1 MTICAVL
8 STDLS
13 AQSIYP
19 GQHAGKMKKVTTA
32 PIQVE
37 SFDLKDVRLLPSR
50 FRDNMMRDSVWMTS
64 IATNRLLHSF
74 RDNAGVFAGR
84 EGGDMTV
91 KKLGGWESLDCELR
105 GHTTGHLLSAY
116 ALMYASTGSEI
127 FKLKGDSL
135 VTGLA
140 EVQAALGNGYLSAY
154 PEELINRNIRG
165 TSVWAPWYTLHK
177 LFSGLI
183 YQYLYADNKQALE
196 VVTRMGN
203 WTYNKLKPLDEST
216 RKRMIRN
223 EFGGVNESFYNLYA
237 ITGDERYQ
245 WLAEFFYH
253 NDVIDPLKEQR
264 DDLGTKHTNTFIPK
278 VLAEARNYELTQD
291 NDSRKL
297 TDFFWHTMIDHHTF
311 APGCSSDK
319 EHYFDPQQLSKH
331 LTGYT
336 GETCCT
342 YNMLKL
348 SRHLFCWTGDAKVAD
363 YYERA
368 LYNHILGQQD
378 PETGMVAYFLPLL
391 SGSHKVYSTRENSF
405 WCCVG
410 SGFENHAKYGE
421 AIYYHNDQGI
431 YVNLFIPSEVN
442 WKAKGITLRQETAF
456 PAEEN
461 TALTIQTDKPVT
473 TTIYLRY
480 PSWSK
485 NVKVNVNGKKVS
497 VKQKPGSYIPV
508 TRQWK
513 DGDRIEA
520 NYPMSLQLETTPDNP
535 QKGALLYGPLVLAG
549 ESGTEGMQSPAPFS
563 DPALYNDYYTYNY
576 HIPAELNTTLQIDRK
591 HPGHSLQRT
600 GEELIFKTS
609 QGNVLRPLYDLH
621 HQRYVVYW
629 DLSFTS
635 CRPADNRQAAYD
647 FTPLDSIVT
656 SWMNK
661 GYYPGA
667 SICVVRDDSVIFQKN
682 YKNFTPDT
690 KVYVASAGK
699 WVAAAVIGAVVDCTE
714 LDWNDSVKK
723 WIPEFKNDIKGMIT
737 LRQLLSHT
745 SGVRPY
751 LPEPRV
757 DNYNHLDS
765 AVMEILPLDT
775 VFTPGTR
782 FEYGGLAMQI
792 AGRMAEK
799 AMNKEFEEL
808 FQELIARPLRMKNS
822 HFTPV
827 NTDGGHAP
835 MLGGGLCTTLHDYMR
850 FLDMIYHNGVF
861 EEKQQEKPIRSVHR
875 VEPAPI
881 HGSIN
886 RTGYMDSS

>member
-1 MTICAVL
+1 MTICAAL
-8 STDLS
+8 STGLS

-50 FRDNMMRDSVWMTS
+50 FRDNMTRDSVWMTS

-74 RDNAGVFAGR
+74 RNNAG
-84 EGGDMTV
+84 
-91 KKLGGWESLDCELR
+91 
-105 GHTTGHLLSAY
+105 
-116 ALMYASTGSEI
+116 
-127 FKLKGDSL
+127 
-135 VTGLA
+135 
-140 EVQAALGNGYLSAY
+140 
-154 PEELINRNIRG
+154 
-165 TSVWAPWYTLHK
+165 
-177 LFSGLI
+177 
-183 YQYLYADNKQALE
+183 
-196 VVTRMGN
+196 
-203 WTYNKLKPLDEST
+203 
-216 RKRMIRN
+216 
-223 EFGGVNESFYNLYA
+223 
-237 ITGDERYQ
+237 
-245 WLAEFFYH
+245 
-253 NDVIDPLKEQR
+253 
-264 DDLGTKHTNTFIPK
+264 
-278 VLAEARNYELTQD
+278 
-291 NDSRKL
+291 
-297 TDFFWHTMIDHHTF
+297 
-311 APGCSSDK
+311 
-319 EHYFDPQQLSKH
+319 
-331 LTGYT
+331 
-336 GETCCT
+336 
-342 YNMLKL
+342 
-348 SRHLFCWTGDAKVAD
+348 
-363 YYERA
+363 
-368 LYNHILGQQD
+368 
-378 PETGMVAYFLPLL
+378 VAYFLPLL

-497 VKQKPGSYIPV
+497 VKQKPGSYIAV

-591 HPGHSLQRT
+591 HPEHSLQRT

-609 QGNVLRPLYDLH
+609 QGNVLKPLYDLH

-667 SICVVRDDSVIFQKN
+667 SICVVRDDNVIFQKN

-808 FQELIARPLRMKNS
+808 FQELIARPLGMKNS

-861 EEKQQEKPIRSVHR
+861 EEKQLLKPETIHEMQANQVGNAEVHPGEYVERALKKHHTGIYGLGEWRELIDKATGEAYQISSPGWAGAYPWINKQDR
-875 VEPAPI
+875 VYGFFIA
-881 HGSIN
+881 HVQGSSQKED
-886 RTGYMDSS
+886 GFSSFFGSPVISQTVSNIISLKR

>member
-1 MTICAVL
+1 MTICAAL
-8 STDLS
+8 STGLS

-50 FRDNMMRDSVWMTS
+50 FRDNMTRDSVWMTS

-74 RDNAGVFAGR
+74 RNNAG
-84 EGGDMTV
+84 
-91 KKLGGWESLDCELR
+91 
-105 GHTTGHLLSAY
+105 
-116 ALMYASTGSEI
+116 
-127 FKLKGDSL
+127 
-135 VTGLA
+135 
-140 EVQAALGNGYLSAY
+140 
-154 PEELINRNIRG
+154 
-165 TSVWAPWYTLHK
+165 
-177 LFSGLI
+177 
-183 YQYLYADNKQALE
+183 
-196 VVTRMGN
+196 
-203 WTYNKLKPLDEST
+203 
-216 RKRMIRN
+216 
-223 EFGGVNESFYNLYA
+223 
-237 ITGDERYQ
+237 
-245 WLAEFFYH
+245 
-253 NDVIDPLKEQR
+253 
-264 DDLGTKHTNTFIPK
+264 
-278 VLAEARNYELTQD
+278 
-291 NDSRKL
+291 
-297 TDFFWHTMIDHHTF
+297 
-311 APGCSSDK
+311 
-319 EHYFDPQQLSKH
+319 
-331 LTGYT
+331 
-336 GETCCT
+336 
-342 YNMLKL
+342 
-348 SRHLFCWTGDAKVAD
+348 
-363 YYERA
+363 
-368 LYNHILGQQD
+368 
-378 PETGMVAYFLPLL
+378 VAYFLPLL

-421 AIYYHNDQGI
+421 TIYYHNDQGI

-456 PAEEN
+456 PAEEK

-473 TTIYLRY
+473 TTIHLRY

-485 NVKVNVNGKKVS
+485 GVKVNVNGEKVS
-497 VKQKPGSYIPV
+497 VKQKPGSYIAV

-549 ESGTEGMQSPAPFS
+549 EAGTEGMQSPAPFS

-609 QGNVLRPLYDLH
+609 QGNVLKPLYDLH

-723 WIPEFKNDIKGMIT
+723 WIPEFKNDIKGVIT

-799 AMNKEFEEL
+799 A
-808 FQELIARPLRMKNS
+808 I
-822 HFTPV
+822 
-827 NTDGGHAP
+827 GGHAP

-861 EEKQQEKPIRSVHR
+861 EEKQILKPETRHEMQADQVGNAEVHPGEYVERALKKHHTGIYGLGEWRELIDKATGEAYQISSPGWAGAYPWINKQDR
-875 VEPAPI
+875 VYGFFIA
-881 HGSIN
+881 HVQGSSQKED
-886 RTGYMDSS
+886 GFSSFFGSPVISQTVSNIISLKR

>member
-1 MTICAVL
+1 MTICAAL
-8 STDLS
+8 STGLS

-50 FRDNMMRDSVWMTS
+50 FRDNMTRDSVWMTS

-74 RDNAGVFAGR
+74 RNNAG
-84 EGGDMTV
+84 
-91 KKLGGWESLDCELR
+91 
-105 GHTTGHLLSAY
+105 
-116 ALMYASTGSEI
+116 
-127 FKLKGDSL
+127 
-135 VTGLA
+135 
-140 EVQAALGNGYLSAY
+140 
-154 PEELINRNIRG
+154 
-165 TSVWAPWYTLHK
+165 
-177 LFSGLI
+177 
-183 YQYLYADNKQALE
+183 
-196 VVTRMGN
+196 
-203 WTYNKLKPLDEST
+203 
-216 RKRMIRN
+216 
-223 EFGGVNESFYNLYA
+223 
-237 ITGDERYQ
+237 
-245 WLAEFFYH
+245 
-253 NDVIDPLKEQR
+253 
-264 DDLGTKHTNTFIPK
+264 
-278 VLAEARNYELTQD
+278 
-291 NDSRKL
+291 
-297 TDFFWHTMIDHHTF
+297 
-311 APGCSSDK
+311 
-319 EHYFDPQQLSKH
+319 
-331 LTGYT
+331 
-336 GETCCT
+336 
-342 YNMLKL
+342 
-348 SRHLFCWTGDAKVAD
+348 
-363 YYERA
+363 
-368 LYNHILGQQD
+368 
-378 PETGMVAYFLPLL
+378 VAYFLPLL

-461 TALTIQTDKPVT
+461 TALTIQTNKPVT

-485 NVKVNVNGKKVS
+485 GVKVNVNGEKVS
-497 VKQKPGSYIPV
+497 VKQKPGSYIAV

-563 DPALYNDYYTYNY
+563 DPTLYNDYYTYNY

-591 HPGHSLQRT
+591 HPENSLQRT

-609 QGNVLRPLYDLH
+609 QGNVLKPLYDLH

-861 EEKQQEKPIRSVHR
+861 EEKQILKPETIHEMQADQVGNAEVHPGEYVERALKKYHTGIYGLGEWRELIDEATGEAYQISSPGWAGAYPWINKQGR
-875 VEPAPI
+875 VYGFFIA
-881 HGSIN
+881 HVQGSSQKED
-886 RTGYMDSS
+886 GFSSFFGSPVISQTVSNIISLKR

>member
-1 MTICAVL
+1 MTICAAL
-8 STDLS
+8 STGLS

-50 FRDNMMRDSVWMTS
+50 FRDNMTRDSVWMTS

-74 RDNAGVFAGR
+74 RNNAG
-84 EGGDMTV
+84 
-91 KKLGGWESLDCELR
+91 
-105 GHTTGHLLSAY
+105 
-116 ALMYASTGSEI
+116 
-127 FKLKGDSL
+127 
-135 VTGLA
+135 
-140 EVQAALGNGYLSAY
+140 
-154 PEELINRNIRG
+154 
-165 TSVWAPWYTLHK
+165 
-177 LFSGLI
+177 
-183 YQYLYADNKQALE
+183 
-196 VVTRMGN
+196 
-203 WTYNKLKPLDEST
+203 
-216 RKRMIRN
+216 
-223 EFGGVNESFYNLYA
+223 
-237 ITGDERYQ
+237 
-245 WLAEFFYH
+245 
-253 NDVIDPLKEQR
+253 
-264 DDLGTKHTNTFIPK
+264 
-278 VLAEARNYELTQD
+278 
-291 NDSRKL
+291 
-297 TDFFWHTMIDHHTF
+297 
-311 APGCSSDK
+311 
-319 EHYFDPQQLSKH
+319 
-331 LTGYT
+331 
-336 GETCCT
+336 
-342 YNMLKL
+342 
-348 SRHLFCWTGDAKVAD
+348 
-363 YYERA
+363 
-368 LYNHILGQQD
+368 
-378 PETGMVAYFLPLL
+378 VAYFLPLL

-442 WKAKGITLRQETAF
+442 WRAKGITLHQETSF

-497 VKQKPGSYIPV
+497 VKQKPGSYIAV

-591 HPGHSLQRT
+591 HPEHSLQRT

-609 QGNVLRPLYDLH
+609 QGNVLKPLYDLH

-667 SICVVRDDSVIFQKN
+667 SICVVRDDNVIFQKN

-861 EEKQQEKPIRSVHR
+861 EEKQILKPETIHEMQADQVGNAEVHPGEYVERALKKHHTGIYGLGEWRELIDKATGEAYQISSPGWAGAYPWINKQDR
-875 VEPAPI
+875 VYGFFIA
-881 HGSIN
+881 HVQGSSQKED
-886 RTGYMDSS
+886 GFSSFFGSPVISQTVSNIISLKR

>member
-1 MTICAVL
+1 MTICAAL
-8 STDLS
+8 STGLS

-50 FRDNMMRDSVWMTS
+50 FRDNMTRDSVWMTS

-74 RDNAGVFAGR
+74 RNNAG
-84 EGGDMTV
+84 
-91 KKLGGWESLDCELR
+91 
-105 GHTTGHLLSAY
+105 
-116 ALMYASTGSEI
+116 
-127 FKLKGDSL
+127 
-135 VTGLA
+135 
-140 EVQAALGNGYLSAY
+140 
-154 PEELINRNIRG
+154 
-165 TSVWAPWYTLHK
+165 
-177 LFSGLI
+177 
-183 YQYLYADNKQALE
+183 
-196 VVTRMGN
+196 
-203 WTYNKLKPLDEST
+203 
-216 RKRMIRN
+216 
-223 EFGGVNESFYNLYA
+223 
-237 ITGDERYQ
+237 
-245 WLAEFFYH
+245 
-253 NDVIDPLKEQR
+253 
-264 DDLGTKHTNTFIPK
+264 
-278 VLAEARNYELTQD
+278 
-291 NDSRKL
+291 
-297 TDFFWHTMIDHHTF
+297 
-311 APGCSSDK
+311 
-319 EHYFDPQQLSKH
+319 
-331 LTGYT
+331 
-336 GETCCT
+336 
-342 YNMLKL
+342 
-348 SRHLFCWTGDAKVAD
+348 
-363 YYERA
+363 
-368 LYNHILGQQD
+368 
-378 PETGMVAYFLPLL
+378 VAYFLPLL

-461 TALTIQTDKPVT
+461 TALTIQTNKPVT

-485 NVKVNVNGKKVS
+485 GVKVNVNGEKVS
-497 VKQKPGSYIPV
+497 VKQKPGSYIAV

-609 QGNVLRPLYDLH
+609 QGNVLKPLYDLH

-808 FQELIARPLRMKNS
+808 FQELIARPLEMKNS

-850 FLDMIYHNGVF
+850 FLDMIYHNGAF
-861 EEKQQEKPIRSVHR
+861 KEKQILKPETIHEMQADQVGNAEVHPGEYVERALKKHHTGIYGLGEWRELIDKATGEAYQISSPGWAGAYPWINKQDR
-875 VEPAPI
+875 VYGFFIA
-881 HGSIN
+881 HVQGSSQKED
-886 RTGYMDSS
+886 GFSSFFGSPVISQTVSNIISQKR

>member
-1 MTICAVL
+1 MTICAAL
-8 STDLS
+8 STGLS

-50 FRDNMMRDSVWMTS
+50 FRDNMTRDSVWMTS

-74 RDNAGVFAGR
+74 RNNAG
-84 EGGDMTV
+84 
-91 KKLGGWESLDCELR
+91 
-105 GHTTGHLLSAY
+105 
-116 ALMYASTGSEI
+116 
-127 FKLKGDSL
+127 
-135 VTGLA
+135 
-140 EVQAALGNGYLSAY
+140 
-154 PEELINRNIRG
+154 
-165 TSVWAPWYTLHK
+165 
-177 LFSGLI
+177 
-183 YQYLYADNKQALE
+183 
-196 VVTRMGN
+196 
-203 WTYNKLKPLDEST
+203 
-216 RKRMIRN
+216 
-223 EFGGVNESFYNLYA
+223 
-237 ITGDERYQ
+237 
-245 WLAEFFYH
+245 
-253 NDVIDPLKEQR
+253 
-264 DDLGTKHTNTFIPK
+264 
-278 VLAEARNYELTQD
+278 
-291 NDSRKL
+291 
-297 TDFFWHTMIDHHTF
+297 
-311 APGCSSDK
+311 
-319 EHYFDPQQLSKH
+319 
-331 LTGYT
+331 
-336 GETCCT
+336 
-342 YNMLKL
+342 
-348 SRHLFCWTGDAKVAD
+348 
-363 YYERA
+363 
-368 LYNHILGQQD
+368 
-378 PETGMVAYFLPLL
+378 VAYFLPLL

-442 WKAKGITLRQETAF
+442 WKAKGITLHQETAF

-461 TALTIQTDKPVT
+461 TTLTIQTDKPVT

-497 VKQKPGSYIPV
+497 VKQKPGSYIAV

-591 HPGHSLQRT
+591 HPEHSLQRT

-609 QGNVLRPLYDLH
+609 QGNVLKPLYDLH

-635 CRPADNRQAAYD
+635 CRPADNRQADYD
-647 FTPLDSIVT
+647 FTPLDSIIT

-667 SICVVRDDSVIFQKN
+667 SICVVRDDNVIFQKN

-751 LPEPRV
+751 LPKPRV

-765 AVMEILPLDT
+765 AIMEILPLDT

-808 FQELIARPLRMKNS
+808 FQELIARPLGMKNS

-861 EEKQQEKPIRSVHR
+861 EEKQLLKPETIHEMQADQVGNAEVHPGEYVERALKKHHTGIYGLGEWRELIDEATGEAYQISSPGWAGAYPWINKQDR
-875 VEPAPI
+875 VYGFFIA
-881 HGSIN
+881 HVQGSSQKED
-886 RTGYMDSS
+886 GFSSFFGSPVISQTVSNIISLKR

>member
-1 MTICAVL
+1 MTICAAL
-8 STDLS
+8 STGLS

-50 FRDNMMRDSVWMTS
+50 FRDNMTRDSVWMTS

-74 RDNAGVFAGR
+74 RNNAG
-84 EGGDMTV
+84 
-91 KKLGGWESLDCELR
+91 
-105 GHTTGHLLSAY
+105 
-116 ALMYASTGSEI
+116 
-127 FKLKGDSL
+127 
-135 VTGLA
+135 
-140 EVQAALGNGYLSAY
+140 
-154 PEELINRNIRG
+154 
-165 TSVWAPWYTLHK
+165 
-177 LFSGLI
+177 
-183 YQYLYADNKQALE
+183 
-196 VVTRMGN
+196 
-203 WTYNKLKPLDEST
+203 
-216 RKRMIRN
+216 
-223 EFGGVNESFYNLYA
+223 
-237 ITGDERYQ
+237 
-245 WLAEFFYH
+245 
-253 NDVIDPLKEQR
+253 
-264 DDLGTKHTNTFIPK
+264 
-278 VLAEARNYELTQD
+278 
-291 NDSRKL
+291 
-297 TDFFWHTMIDHHTF
+297 
-311 APGCSSDK
+311 
-319 EHYFDPQQLSKH
+319 
-331 LTGYT
+331 
-336 GETCCT
+336 
-342 YNMLKL
+342 
-348 SRHLFCWTGDAKVAD
+348 
-363 YYERA
+363 
-368 LYNHILGQQD
+368 
-378 PETGMVAYFLPLL
+378 VAYFLPLL

-497 VKQKPGSYIPV
+497 VKQKPGSYIAV

-591 HPGHSLQRT
+591 HPEHSLQRT

-609 QGNVLRPLYDLH
+609 QGNVLKPLYDLH

-667 SICVVRDDSVIFQKN
+667 SICVVRDDNVIFQKN

-861 EEKQQEKPIRSVHR
+861 EEKQILKPETIHEMQADQVGNAEVHPGEYVERALKKHHTGIYGLGEWRELIDKATGEAYQISSPGWAGAYPWINKQDR
-875 VEPAPI
+875 VYGFFIA
-881 HGSIN
+881 HVQGSSQKED
-886 RTGYMDSS
+886 GFSSFFGSPVISQTVSNIISQKR

>member
-1 MTICAVL
+1 MTICAAL
-8 STDLS
+8 STGLS

-50 FRDNMMRDSVWMTS
+50 FRDNMTRDSVWMTS

-74 RDNAGVFAGR
+74 RNNAG
-84 EGGDMTV
+84 
-91 KKLGGWESLDCELR
+91 
-105 GHTTGHLLSAY
+105 
-116 ALMYASTGSEI
+116 
-127 FKLKGDSL
+127 
-135 VTGLA
+135 
-140 EVQAALGNGYLSAY
+140 
-154 PEELINRNIRG
+154 
-165 TSVWAPWYTLHK
+165 
-177 LFSGLI
+177 
-183 YQYLYADNKQALE
+183 
-196 VVTRMGN
+196 
-203 WTYNKLKPLDEST
+203 
-216 RKRMIRN
+216 
-223 EFGGVNESFYNLYA
+223 
-237 ITGDERYQ
+237 
-245 WLAEFFYH
+245 
-253 NDVIDPLKEQR
+253 
-264 DDLGTKHTNTFIPK
+264 
-278 VLAEARNYELTQD
+278 
-291 NDSRKL
+291 
-297 TDFFWHTMIDHHTF
+297 
-311 APGCSSDK
+311 
-319 EHYFDPQQLSKH
+319 
-331 LTGYT
+331 
-336 GETCCT
+336 
-342 YNMLKL
+342 
-348 SRHLFCWTGDAKVAD
+348 
-363 YYERA
+363 
-368 LYNHILGQQD
+368 
-378 PETGMVAYFLPLL
+378 VAYFLPLL

-461 TALTIQTDKPVT
+461 TALTIQTNKPVT

-485 NVKVNVNGKKVS
+485 GVKVNVNGEKVS
-497 VKQKPGSYIPV
+497 VKQKPGSYIAV

-563 DPALYNDYYTYNY
+563 DPTLYNDYYTYNY

-591 HPGHSLQRT
+591 HPENSLQRT

-609 QGNVLRPLYDLH
+609 QGNVLKPLYDLH

-635 CRPADNRQAAYD
+635 CRPADNRQAAYYFSPPYSLVD
-647 FTPLDSIVT
+647 

-850 FLDMIYHNGVF
+850 FLDMIYHNGAF
-861 EEKQQEKPIRSVHR
+861 KEKQILKPETIHEMQADQVGNAEVHPGEYVERALKKHHTGIYGLGEWRELIDKATGEAYQISSPGWAGAYPWINKQDR
-875 VEPAPI
+875 VYGFFIA
-881 HGSIN
+881 HVQGSSQKED
-886 RTGYMDSS
+886 GFSSFFGSPVISQTVSNIISLKR

>member
-1 MTICAVL
+1 MTICAAL
-8 STDLS
+8 STGLS

-50 FRDNMMRDSVWMTS
+50 FRDNMTRDSVWMTS

-74 RDNAGVFAGR
+74 RNNAG
-84 EGGDMTV
+84 
-91 KKLGGWESLDCELR
+91 
-105 GHTTGHLLSAY
+105 
-116 ALMYASTGSEI
+116 
-127 FKLKGDSL
+127 
-135 VTGLA
+135 
-140 EVQAALGNGYLSAY
+140 
-154 PEELINRNIRG
+154 
-165 TSVWAPWYTLHK
+165 
-177 LFSGLI
+177 
-183 YQYLYADNKQALE
+183 
-196 VVTRMGN
+196 
-203 WTYNKLKPLDEST
+203 
-216 RKRMIRN
+216 
-223 EFGGVNESFYNLYA
+223 
-237 ITGDERYQ
+237 
-245 WLAEFFYH
+245 
-253 NDVIDPLKEQR
+253 
-264 DDLGTKHTNTFIPK
+264 
-278 VLAEARNYELTQD
+278 
-291 NDSRKL
+291 
-297 TDFFWHTMIDHHTF
+297 
-311 APGCSSDK
+311 
-319 EHYFDPQQLSKH
+319 
-331 LTGYT
+331 
-336 GETCCT
+336 
-342 YNMLKL
+342 
-348 SRHLFCWTGDAKVAD
+348 
-363 YYERA
+363 
-368 LYNHILGQQD
+368 
-378 PETGMVAYFLPLL
+378 VAYFLPLL

-431 YVNLFIPSEVN
+431 YVNLYIPSEVN

-497 VKQKPGSYIPV
+497 VKQKPGSYIAV

-591 HPGHSLQRT
+591 HPEHSLQRT

-609 QGNVLRPLYDLH
+609 QGNVLKPLYDLH

-667 SICVVRDDSVIFQKN
+667 SICVVRDDNVIFQKN

-861 EEKQQEKPIRSVHR
+861 EEKQILKPETIHEMQADQVGNAEVHPGEYVERALKKHHTGIYGLGEWRELIDKATGEAYQISSPGWAGAYPWINKQDR
-875 VEPAPI
+875 VYGFFIA
-881 HGSIN
+881 HVQGSSQKED
-886 RTGYMDSS
+886 GFSSFFGSPVISQTVSNIISLKR

>member
-1 MTICAVL
+1 MTICAAL
-8 STDLS
+8 STGLS

-74 RDNAGVFAGR
+74 RNNAG
-84 EGGDMTV
+84 
-91 KKLGGWESLDCELR
+91 
-105 GHTTGHLLSAY
+105 
-116 ALMYASTGSEI
+116 
-127 FKLKGDSL
+127 
-135 VTGLA
+135 
-140 EVQAALGNGYLSAY
+140 
-154 PEELINRNIRG
+154 
-165 TSVWAPWYTLHK
+165 
-177 LFSGLI
+177 
-183 YQYLYADNKQALE
+183 
-196 VVTRMGN
+196 
-203 WTYNKLKPLDEST
+203 
-216 RKRMIRN
+216 
-223 EFGGVNESFYNLYA
+223 
-237 ITGDERYQ
+237 
-245 WLAEFFYH
+245 
-253 NDVIDPLKEQR
+253 
-264 DDLGTKHTNTFIPK
+264 
-278 VLAEARNYELTQD
+278 
-291 NDSRKL
+291 
-297 TDFFWHTMIDHHTF
+297 
-311 APGCSSDK
+311 
-319 EHYFDPQQLSKH
+319 
-331 LTGYT
+331 
-336 GETCCT
+336 
-342 YNMLKL
+342 
-348 SRHLFCWTGDAKVAD
+348 
-363 YYERA
+363 
-368 LYNHILGQQD
+368 
-378 PETGMVAYFLPLL
+378 VAYFLPLL

-497 VKQKPGSYIPV
+497 VKQKPGSYIAV

-591 HPGHSLQRT
+591 HPEHSLQRT

-609 QGNVLRPLYDLH
+609 QGNVLKPLYDLH

-667 SICVVRDDSVIFQKN
+667 SICVVRDDNVIFQKN

-861 EEKQQEKPIRSVHR
+861 EEKQILKPETIHEMQADQVGNAEVHPGEYVERALKKHHTGIYGLGEWRELIDKATGEAYQISSPGWAGAYPWINKQDR
-875 VEPAPI
+875 VYGFFIA
-881 HGSIN
+881 HVQGSSQKED
-886 RTGYMDSS
+886 GFSSFFGSPVISQTVSNIISLKR

>member
-1 MTICAVL
+1 MTICAAL
-8 STDLS
+8 STGLS

-50 FRDNMMRDSVWMTS
+50 FRDNMTRDSVWMTS

-74 RDNAGVFAGR
+74 RNNAG
-84 EGGDMTV
+84 
-91 KKLGGWESLDCELR
+91 
-105 GHTTGHLLSAY
+105 
-116 ALMYASTGSEI
+116 
-127 FKLKGDSL
+127 
-135 VTGLA
+135 
-140 EVQAALGNGYLSAY
+140 
-154 PEELINRNIRG
+154 
-165 TSVWAPWYTLHK
+165 
-177 LFSGLI
+177 
-183 YQYLYADNKQALE
+183 
-196 VVTRMGN
+196 
-203 WTYNKLKPLDEST
+203 
-216 RKRMIRN
+216 
-223 EFGGVNESFYNLYA
+223 
-237 ITGDERYQ
+237 
-245 WLAEFFYH
+245 
-253 NDVIDPLKEQR
+253 
-264 DDLGTKHTNTFIPK
+264 
-278 VLAEARNYELTQD
+278 
-291 NDSRKL
+291 
-297 TDFFWHTMIDHHTF
+297 
-311 APGCSSDK
+311 
-319 EHYFDPQQLSKH
+319 
-331 LTGYT
+331 
-336 GETCCT
+336 
-342 YNMLKL
+342 
-348 SRHLFCWTGDAKVAD
+348 
-363 YYERA
+363 
-368 LYNHILGQQD
+368 
-378 PETGMVAYFLPLL
+378 VAYFLPLL

-497 VKQKPGSYIPV
+497 VKQKPGSYIAV

-591 HPGHSLQRT
+591 HPEHSLQRT

-609 QGNVLRPLYDLH
+609 QGNVLKPLYDLH

-635 CRPADNRQAAYD
+635 CRPADNRQADYD
-647 FTPLDSIVT
+647 FTPLDSIIT

-667 SICVVRDDSVIFQKN
+667 SICVVRDDNVIFQKN

-861 EEKQQEKPIRSVHR
+861 EEKQILKPETIHEMQADQVGNAEVHPGEYVERALKKHHTGIYGLGEWRELIDKATGEAYQISSPGWAGAYPWINKQDR
-875 VEPAPI
+875 VYGFFIA
-881 HGSIN
+881 HVQGSSQKED
-886 RTGYMDSS
+886 GFSSFFGSPVISQTVSNIISLKR

>member
-1 MTICAVL
+1 MTICAAL
-8 STDLS
+8 STGLS

-50 FRDNMMRDSVWMTS
+50 FRDNMTRDSVWMTS
-64 IATNRLLHSF
+64 IATDRLLHSF
-74 RDNAGVFAGR
+74 RNNAG
-84 EGGDMTV
+84 
-91 KKLGGWESLDCELR
+91 
-105 GHTTGHLLSAY
+105 
-116 ALMYASTGSEI
+116 
-127 FKLKGDSL
+127 
-135 VTGLA
+135 
-140 EVQAALGNGYLSAY
+140 
-154 PEELINRNIRG
+154 
-165 TSVWAPWYTLHK
+165 
-177 LFSGLI
+177 
-183 YQYLYADNKQALE
+183 
-196 VVTRMGN
+196 
-203 WTYNKLKPLDEST
+203 
-216 RKRMIRN
+216 
-223 EFGGVNESFYNLYA
+223 
-237 ITGDERYQ
+237 
-245 WLAEFFYH
+245 
-253 NDVIDPLKEQR
+253 
-264 DDLGTKHTNTFIPK
+264 
-278 VLAEARNYELTQD
+278 
-291 NDSRKL
+291 
-297 TDFFWHTMIDHHTF
+297 
-311 APGCSSDK
+311 
-319 EHYFDPQQLSKH
+319 
-331 LTGYT
+331 
-336 GETCCT
+336 
-342 YNMLKL
+342 
-348 SRHLFCWTGDAKVAD
+348 
-363 YYERA
+363 
-368 LYNHILGQQD
+368 
-378 PETGMVAYFLPLL
+378 VAYFLPLL

-461 TALTIQTDKPVT
+461 TALTIQTNKPVT

-485 NVKVNVNGKKVS
+485 GVKVNVNGEKVS
-497 VKQKPGSYIPV
+497 VKQKPGSYIAV

-513 DGDRIEA
+513 DGNRIEA

-549 ESGTEGMQSPAPFS
+549 EAGTEGMQSPAPFS

-609 QGNVLRPLYDLH
+609 QGNVLKPLYDLH

-850 FLDMIYHNGVF
+850 FLDMIYHNGAF
-861 EEKQQEKPIRSVHR
+861 KEKQILKPETIHEMQADQVGNAEVHPGEYVERALKKHHTGIYGLGEWRELIDKATGEAYQISSPGWAGAYPWINKQDR
-875 VEPAPI
+875 VYGFFIA
-881 HGSIN
+881 HVQGSSQKED
-886 RTGYMDSS
+886 GFSSFFGSPVISQTVSNIISPKR

>member
-1 MTICAVL
+1 MTICAAL
-8 STDLS
+8 STGLS

-50 FRDNMMRDSVWMTS
+50 FRDNMTRDSVWMTS

-74 RDNAGVFAGR
+74 RNNAG
-84 EGGDMTV
+84 
-91 KKLGGWESLDCELR
+91 
-105 GHTTGHLLSAY
+105 
-116 ALMYASTGSEI
+116 
-127 FKLKGDSL
+127 
-135 VTGLA
+135 
-140 EVQAALGNGYLSAY
+140 
-154 PEELINRNIRG
+154 
-165 TSVWAPWYTLHK
+165 
-177 LFSGLI
+177 
-183 YQYLYADNKQALE
+183 
-196 VVTRMGN
+196 
-203 WTYNKLKPLDEST
+203 
-216 RKRMIRN
+216 
-223 EFGGVNESFYNLYA
+223 
-237 ITGDERYQ
+237 
-245 WLAEFFYH
+245 
-253 NDVIDPLKEQR
+253 
-264 DDLGTKHTNTFIPK
+264 
-278 VLAEARNYELTQD
+278 
-291 NDSRKL
+291 
-297 TDFFWHTMIDHHTF
+297 
-311 APGCSSDK
+311 
-319 EHYFDPQQLSKH
+319 
-331 LTGYT
+331 
-336 GETCCT
+336 
-342 YNMLKL
+342 
-348 SRHLFCWTGDAKVAD
+348 
-363 YYERA
+363 
-368 LYNHILGQQD
+368 
-378 PETGMVAYFLPLL
+378 VAYFLPLL

-442 WKAKGITLRQETAF
+442 WKAKGITLHQETAF

-497 VKQKPGSYIPV
+497 VKQKPGSYIAV

-591 HPGHSLQRT
+591 HPEHSLQRT

-609 QGNVLRPLYDLH
+609 QGNVLKPLYDLH

-635 CRPADNRQAAYD
+635 CRPADNRQADYD
-647 FTPLDSIVT
+647 FTPLDSIIT

-667 SICVVRDDSVIFQKN
+667 SICVVRDDNVIFQKN

-765 AVMEILPLDT
+765 AIMEILPLDT

-861 EEKQQEKPIRSVHR
+861 EEKQILKPETIHEMQADQVGNAEVHPGEYVERALKKHHTGIYGLGEWRELIDKATGEAYQISSPGWAGAYPWINKQDR
-875 VEPAPI
+875 VYGFFIA
-881 HGSIN
+881 HVQGSSQKED
-886 RTGYMDSS
+886 GFSSFFGSPVISQTVSNIISLKR

>member
-1 MTICAVL
+1 MTICAAL
-8 STDLS
+8 STGLS

-50 FRDNMMRDSVWMTS
+50 FRDNMTRDSVWMTS

-74 RDNAGVFAGR
+74 RNNAG
-84 EGGDMTV
+84 
-91 KKLGGWESLDCELR
+91 
-105 GHTTGHLLSAY
+105 
-116 ALMYASTGSEI
+116 
-127 FKLKGDSL
+127 
-135 VTGLA
+135 
-140 EVQAALGNGYLSAY
+140 
-154 PEELINRNIRG
+154 
-165 TSVWAPWYTLHK
+165 
-177 LFSGLI
+177 
-183 YQYLYADNKQALE
+183 
-196 VVTRMGN
+196 
-203 WTYNKLKPLDEST
+203 
-216 RKRMIRN
+216 
-223 EFGGVNESFYNLYA
+223 
-237 ITGDERYQ
+237 
-245 WLAEFFYH
+245 
-253 NDVIDPLKEQR
+253 
-264 DDLGTKHTNTFIPK
+264 
-278 VLAEARNYELTQD
+278 
-291 NDSRKL
+291 
-297 TDFFWHTMIDHHTF
+297 
-311 APGCSSDK
+311 
-319 EHYFDPQQLSKH
+319 
-331 LTGYT
+331 
-336 GETCCT
+336 
-342 YNMLKL
+342 
-348 SRHLFCWTGDAKVAD
+348 
-363 YYERA
+363 
-368 LYNHILGQQD
+368 
-378 PETGMVAYFLPLL
+378 VAYFLPLL

-497 VKQKPGSYIPV
+497 VKQKPGSYIAV

-591 HPGHSLQRT
+591 HPEHSLQRT

-609 QGNVLRPLYDLH
+609 QGNVLKPLYDLH

-682 YKNFTPDT
+682 YKDVTPDT

-861 EEKQQEKPIRSVHR
+861 EEKQILKPETIHEMQADQVGNAEVHPGEYVERALKKHHTGIYGLGEWRELIDKATGEGYQISSPGWAGAYPWINKQDR
-875 VEPAPI
+875 VYGFFIA
-881 HGSIN
+881 HVQGSSQKED
-886 RTGYMDSS
+886 GFSSFFGSPVISQTVSNIISLKR

>member
-1 MTICAVL
+1 MTICAAL
-8 STDLS
+8 STGLS

-50 FRDNMMRDSVWMTS
+50 FRDNMTRDSVWMTS

-74 RDNAGVFAGR
+74 RNNAG
-84 EGGDMTV
+84 
-91 KKLGGWESLDCELR
+91 
-105 GHTTGHLLSAY
+105 
-116 ALMYASTGSEI
+116 
-127 FKLKGDSL
+127 
-135 VTGLA
+135 
-140 EVQAALGNGYLSAY
+140 
-154 PEELINRNIRG
+154 
-165 TSVWAPWYTLHK
+165 
-177 LFSGLI
+177 
-183 YQYLYADNKQALE
+183 
-196 VVTRMGN
+196 
-203 WTYNKLKPLDEST
+203 
-216 RKRMIRN
+216 
-223 EFGGVNESFYNLYA
+223 
-237 ITGDERYQ
+237 
-245 WLAEFFYH
+245 
-253 NDVIDPLKEQR
+253 
-264 DDLGTKHTNTFIPK
+264 
-278 VLAEARNYELTQD
+278 
-291 NDSRKL
+291 
-297 TDFFWHTMIDHHTF
+297 
-311 APGCSSDK
+311 
-319 EHYFDPQQLSKH
+319 
-331 LTGYT
+331 
-336 GETCCT
+336 
-342 YNMLKL
+342 
-348 SRHLFCWTGDAKVAD
+348 
-363 YYERA
+363 
-368 LYNHILGQQD
+368 
-378 PETGMVAYFLPLL
+378 VAYFLPLL

-497 VKQKPGSYIPV
+497 VKQKPGSYIAV

-591 HPGHSLQRT
+591 HPEHSLQRT

-609 QGNVLRPLYDLH
+609 QGNVLKPLYDLH

-667 SICVVRDDSVIFQKN
+667 SICVVRDDNVIFQKN

-861 EEKQQEKPIRSVHR
+861 EEKQILKPETIHEMQADQVGNAEVHPGEYVERALKKHHTGIYGLGEWRELIDKATGEAYQISSPGWAGAYPWINKQDR
-875 VEPAPI
+875 VYGFFIA
-881 HGSIN
+881 HVQGSSQKED
-886 RTGYMDSS
+886 GFSSFFGSPVISQTVSNIISLKR

>member
-1 MTICAVL
+1 
-8 STDLS
+8 
-13 AQSIYP
+13 
-19 GQHAGKMKKVTTA
+19 
-32 PIQVE
+32 
-37 SFDLKDVRLLPSR
+37 
-50 FRDNMMRDSVWMTS
+50 
-64 IATNRLLHSF
+64 
-74 RDNAGVFAGR
+74 
-84 EGGDMTV
+84 
-91 KKLGGWESLDCELR
+91 
-105 GHTTGHLLSAY
+105 
-116 ALMYASTGSEI
+116 
-127 FKLKGDSL
+127 
-135 VTGLA
+135 
-140 EVQAALGNGYLSAY
+140 
-154 PEELINRNIRG
+154 
-165 TSVWAPWYTLHK
+165 
-177 LFSGLI
+177 
-183 YQYLYADNKQALE
+183 
-196 VVTRMGN
+196 
-203 WTYNKLKPLDEST
+203 
-216 RKRMIRN
+216 
-223 EFGGVNESFYNLYA
+223 
-237 ITGDERYQ
+237 
-245 WLAEFFYH
+245 
-253 NDVIDPLKEQR
+253 
-264 DDLGTKHTNTFIPK
+264 
-278 VLAEARNYELTQD
+278 
-291 NDSRKL
+291 
-297 TDFFWHTMIDHHTF
+297 
-311 APGCSSDK
+311 
-319 EHYFDPQQLSKH
+319 
-331 LTGYT
+331 
-336 GETCCT
+336 
-342 YNMLKL
+342 
-348 SRHLFCWTGDAKVAD
+348 
-363 YYERA
+363 
-368 LYNHILGQQD
+368 
-378 PETGMVAYFLPLL
+378 
-391 SGSHKVYSTRENSF
+391 
-405 WCCVG
+405 
-410 SGFENHAKYGE
+410 
-421 AIYYHNDQGI
+421 
-431 YVNLFIPSEVN
+431 
-442 WKAKGITLRQETAF
+442 
-456 PAEEN
+456 
-461 TALTIQTDKPVT
+461 
-473 TTIYLRY
+473 
-480 PSWSK
+480 
-485 NVKVNVNGKKVS
+485 
-497 VKQKPGSYIPV
+497 
-508 TRQWK
+508 
-513 DGDRIEA
+513 
-520 NYPMSLQLETTPDNP
+520 MSLQLETTPDNP

-563 DPALYNDYYTYNY
+563 NPALYNDYYTYNY

-609 QGNVLRPLYDLH
+609 QGNVLKPLYDLH

-745 SGVRPY
+745 SGIRPY

-861 EEKQQEKPIRSVHR
+861 EEKQILKPETIHEMQADQVGNAEVHPGEYVERALKKHHTGIYGLGEWRELIDKATGEAYQISSPGWAGAYPWINKQDR
-875 VEPAPI
+875 VYGFFIA
-881 HGSIN
+881 HVQGSSQKED
-886 RTGYMDSS
+886 GFSSFFGSPVISQTVSNIISLKR

>member
-1 MTICAVL
+1 MTICAAL
-8 STDLS
+8 STGLS

-50 FRDNMMRDSVWMTS
+50 FRDNMTRDSVWMTS

-74 RDNAGVFAGR
+74 RNNAG
-84 EGGDMTV
+84 
-91 KKLGGWESLDCELR
+91 
-105 GHTTGHLLSAY
+105 
-116 ALMYASTGSEI
+116 
-127 FKLKGDSL
+127 
-135 VTGLA
+135 
-140 EVQAALGNGYLSAY
+140 
-154 PEELINRNIRG
+154 
-165 TSVWAPWYTLHK
+165 
-177 LFSGLI
+177 
-183 YQYLYADNKQALE
+183 
-196 VVTRMGN
+196 
-203 WTYNKLKPLDEST
+203 
-216 RKRMIRN
+216 
-223 EFGGVNESFYNLYA
+223 
-237 ITGDERYQ
+237 
-245 WLAEFFYH
+245 
-253 NDVIDPLKEQR
+253 
-264 DDLGTKHTNTFIPK
+264 
-278 VLAEARNYELTQD
+278 
-291 NDSRKL
+291 
-297 TDFFWHTMIDHHTF
+297 
-311 APGCSSDK
+311 
-319 EHYFDPQQLSKH
+319 
-331 LTGYT
+331 
-336 GETCCT
+336 
-342 YNMLKL
+342 
-348 SRHLFCWTGDAKVAD
+348 
-363 YYERA
+363 
-368 LYNHILGQQD
+368 
-378 PETGMVAYFLPLL
+378 VAYFLPLL

-473 TTIYLRY
+473 TTIYLCY

-497 VKQKPGSYIPV
+497 VKQKPGSYIAV

-591 HPGHSLQRT
+591 HPEHSLQRT

-609 QGNVLRPLYDLH
+609 QGNVLKPLYDLH

-667 SICVVRDDSVIFQKN
+667 SICVVRDDNVIFQKN

-861 EEKQQEKPIRSVHR
+861 EEKQILKPETIHEMQADQVGNAEVHPGEYVERALKKHHTGIYGLGEWRELIDKATGEAYQISSPGWAGAYPWINKQDR
-875 VEPAPI
+875 VYGFFIA
-881 HGSIN
+881 HVQGSSQKED
-886 RTGYMDSS
+886 GFSSFFGSPVISQTVSNIISLKR

>member
-1 MTICAVL
+1 MTICAAL
-8 STDLS
+8 STGLS

-50 FRDNMMRDSVWMTS
+50 FRDNMTRDSVWMTS

-74 RDNAGVFAGR
+74 RNNAG
-84 EGGDMTV
+84 
-91 KKLGGWESLDCELR
+91 
-105 GHTTGHLLSAY
+105 
-116 ALMYASTGSEI
+116 
-127 FKLKGDSL
+127 
-135 VTGLA
+135 
-140 EVQAALGNGYLSAY
+140 
-154 PEELINRNIRG
+154 
-165 TSVWAPWYTLHK
+165 
-177 LFSGLI
+177 
-183 YQYLYADNKQALE
+183 
-196 VVTRMGN
+196 
-203 WTYNKLKPLDEST
+203 
-216 RKRMIRN
+216 
-223 EFGGVNESFYNLYA
+223 
-237 ITGDERYQ
+237 
-245 WLAEFFYH
+245 
-253 NDVIDPLKEQR
+253 
-264 DDLGTKHTNTFIPK
+264 
-278 VLAEARNYELTQD
+278 
-291 NDSRKL
+291 
-297 TDFFWHTMIDHHTF
+297 
-311 APGCSSDK
+311 
-319 EHYFDPQQLSKH
+319 
-331 LTGYT
+331 
-336 GETCCT
+336 
-342 YNMLKL
+342 
-348 SRHLFCWTGDAKVAD
+348 
-363 YYERA
+363 
-368 LYNHILGQQD
+368 
-378 PETGMVAYFLPLL
+378 VAYFLPLL

-497 VKQKPGSYIPV
+497 VKQKPGSYIAV

-591 HPGHSLQRT
+591 HPEHSLQRT

-609 QGNVLRPLYDLH
+609 QGNVLKPLYDLH

-667 SICVVRDDSVIFQKN
+667 SICVVRDDNVIFQKN

-690 KVYVASAGK
+690 KVYVASARK

-861 EEKQQEKPIRSVHR
+861 EEKQILKPETIHEMQADQVGNAEVHPGEYVERALKKHHTGIYGLGEWRELIDKATGEAYQISSPGWAGAYPWINKQDR
-875 VEPAPI
+875 VYGFFIA
-881 HGSIN
+881 HVQGSSQKED
-886 RTGYMDSS
+886 GFSSFFGSPVISQTVSNIISLKR

>member
-1 MTICAVL
+1 MTICAAL
-8 STDLS
+8 STGLS

-50 FRDNMMRDSVWMTS
+50 FRDNMTRDSVWMTS

-74 RDNAGVFAGR
+74 RNNAG
-84 EGGDMTV
+84 
-91 KKLGGWESLDCELR
+91 
-105 GHTTGHLLSAY
+105 
-116 ALMYASTGSEI
+116 
-127 FKLKGDSL
+127 
-135 VTGLA
+135 
-140 EVQAALGNGYLSAY
+140 
-154 PEELINRNIRG
+154 
-165 TSVWAPWYTLHK
+165 
-177 LFSGLI
+177 
-183 YQYLYADNKQALE
+183 
-196 VVTRMGN
+196 
-203 WTYNKLKPLDEST
+203 
-216 RKRMIRN
+216 
-223 EFGGVNESFYNLYA
+223 
-237 ITGDERYQ
+237 
-245 WLAEFFYH
+245 
-253 NDVIDPLKEQR
+253 
-264 DDLGTKHTNTFIPK
+264 
-278 VLAEARNYELTQD
+278 
-291 NDSRKL
+291 
-297 TDFFWHTMIDHHTF
+297 
-311 APGCSSDK
+311 
-319 EHYFDPQQLSKH
+319 
-331 LTGYT
+331 
-336 GETCCT
+336 
-342 YNMLKL
+342 
-348 SRHLFCWTGDAKVAD
+348 
-363 YYERA
+363 
-368 LYNHILGQQD
+368 
-378 PETGMVAYFLPLL
+378 VAYFLPLL

-497 VKQKPGSYIPV
+497 VIQKPGSYIAV

-591 HPGHSLQRT
+591 HPEHSLQRT

-609 QGNVLRPLYDLH
+609 QGNVLKPLYDLH

-861 EEKQQEKPIRSVHR
+861 EEKQILKPETIHEMQADQVGNAEVHPGEYVERALKKHHTGIYGLGEWRELIDKATGEAYQISSPGWAGAYPWINKQDR
-875 VEPAPI
+875 VYGFFIA
-881 HGSIN
+881 HVQGSSQKED
-886 RTGYMDSS
+886 GFSSFFGSPVISQTVSNIISLKR

>member
-1 MTICAVL
+1 MTICAAL
-8 STDLS
+8 STGLS

-50 FRDNMMRDSVWMTS
+50 FRDNMTRDSVWMTS

-74 RDNAGVFAGR
+74 RNNAG
-84 EGGDMTV
+84 
-91 KKLGGWESLDCELR
+91 
-105 GHTTGHLLSAY
+105 
-116 ALMYASTGSEI
+116 
-127 FKLKGDSL
+127 
-135 VTGLA
+135 
-140 EVQAALGNGYLSAY
+140 
-154 PEELINRNIRG
+154 
-165 TSVWAPWYTLHK
+165 
-177 LFSGLI
+177 
-183 YQYLYADNKQALE
+183 
-196 VVTRMGN
+196 
-203 WTYNKLKPLDEST
+203 
-216 RKRMIRN
+216 
-223 EFGGVNESFYNLYA
+223 
-237 ITGDERYQ
+237 
-245 WLAEFFYH
+245 
-253 NDVIDPLKEQR
+253 
-264 DDLGTKHTNTFIPK
+264 
-278 VLAEARNYELTQD
+278 
-291 NDSRKL
+291 
-297 TDFFWHTMIDHHTF
+297 
-311 APGCSSDK
+311 
-319 EHYFDPQQLSKH
+319 
-331 LTGYT
+331 
-336 GETCCT
+336 
-342 YNMLKL
+342 
-348 SRHLFCWTGDAKVAD
+348 
-363 YYERA
+363 
-368 LYNHILGQQD
+368 
-378 PETGMVAYFLPLL
+378 VAYFLPLL

-461 TALTIQTDKPVT
+461 TALTIQTNKPVT

-485 NVKVNVNGKKVS
+485 GVKVNVNGEKVS
-497 VKQKPGSYIPV
+497 VKQKPGSYIAV

-563 DPALYNDYYTYNY
+563 DPTLYNDYYTYNY

-591 HPGHSLQRT
+591 HPENSLQRT

-609 QGNVLRPLYDLH
+609 QGNVLKPLYDLH

-850 FLDMIYHNGVF
+850 FLDMIYHNGAF
-861 EEKQQEKPIRSVHR
+861 KEKQILKPETIHEMQADQVGNAEVHPGEYVERALKKHHTGIYGLGEWRELIDKATGEAYQISSPGWAGAYPWINKQDR
-875 VEPAPI
+875 VYGFFIA
-881 HGSIN
+881 HVQGSSQKED
-886 RTGYMDSS
+886 GFSSFFGSPVISQTVSNIISLKR